1 MRIRIAPRIHEF
13 SKSMPA
19 IRILSAASYINVG
32 HFTETNEEEN
42 QVSYDVNYILICGPE
57 RELRKD
63 WYERQ

>member
-1 MRIRIAPRIHEF
+1 
-13 SKSMPA
+13 MPA